1 MITII
6 MGAPGVG
13 KSTFLAL
20 MARKHLKKGIQC
32 FSNYHIDGCKKLNV
46 QYDLGNVLI
55 ENGCMLIDESGR
67 EHNARNYHS
76 FSREQYDFY
85 TQHRHYKIDHVY
97 LAVQFWDRV
106 DITIRELVQE
116 IYILEPCILKK
127 HFLKLRVVKV
137 KIGIPEEEYEI
148 KEMFY
153 YKSVFAG
160 GLKYYRKKPAFSMFD
175 SWTRDL
181 SLQEKEWELRSEWK
195 RKEPLLK
202 RIKGWSGKSDRN
214 N

>member
-1 MITII
+1 
-6 MGAPGVG
+6 MGAPGAG

-32 FSNYHIDGCKKLNV
+32 YSNYHIDGCKKLNV

-85 TQHRHYKIDHVY
+85 TQHRHYGIDHVY
-97 LAVQFWDRV
+97 LAVQYWDRL

-116 IYILEPCILKK
+116 IYILEPCFIRSL
-127 HFLKLRVVKV
+127 LKLRKVKV
-137 KIGIPEEEYEI
+137 SIGIPEEEYEI
-148 KEMFY
+148 KEMFK
-153 YKSVFAG
+153 YKSMFAG
-160 GLKYYRKKPAFSMFD
+160 GLKYYRKKPSYKMFN
-175 SWTRDL
+175 SWTKDL
-181 SLQEKEWELRSEWK
+181 SLQDKEWELWSEWK

-202 RIKGWSGKSDRN
+202 RITGRSGFDAKSN
-214 N
+214 